1 MIEQKAWESA
11 SRRVISNNVSPKTGQ
26 GAARLRP
33 PVTRAKKD
41 KPLTTYQEEQPT
53 LRIIPLGGLGE
64 FGKNMMVYEYGD
76 AIILVDAGLMFPEE
90 DMPGI
95 DIVIPDI
102 SYLTDNADKL
112 QAILLT
118 HGHEDHIGALPFLLQ
133 QVQAP
138 IYSAAL
144 TLGLVRNKLKE
155 HKLHEKADL
164 RVIDENSRL
173 TIGPFDI
180 EFIHLCHSIPDA
192 LAVALHTPV
201 GTILHVSDFKFD
213 QNPVDG
219 RLTDEAKLKR
229 LGEAGVRLLL
239 SDSTNAETAGFTP
252 SEKELEKTLDE
263 IIGNAPGRVIL
274 ATFASNISR
283 VQQVINVANR
293 HGRKVGVTG
302 RSMIQNTR
310 MATELGYLKPP
321 PGGLLTPDKMNH
333 LPPNQVVVICTGS
346 QGEPTSALVRMSR
359 GEYRHLHI
367 GKGDTVIVSATPIP
381 GNEKMIQRT
390 LDNLFRLGADV
401 FYDELW
407 DVHVSGHGSRQ
418 DLKKLIELVQ
428 PEYFI
433 PIHGE
438 YRQLVHHARLARE
451 AGVPE
456 DHIFIIEDGQCMAVT
471 PDGVMPGDAI
481 DSGRVFV
488 DGSGVGDIGAA
499 VLRERRR
506 LSQDGFLAV
515 AIGLDEETGE
525 VIFGPELLTRGF
537 IYMDESEAFLDEARE
552 LVWDV
557 LDEYDDTAQVIKYL
571 KKRLADFCY
580 KETRRRP
587 MILPLVVEV

>member
-1 MIEQKAWESA
+1 L
-11 SRRVISNNVSPKTGQ
+11 T
-26 GAARLRP
+26 
-33 PVTRAKKD
+33 
-41 KPLTTYQEEQPT
+41 PLQDEQPT

-64 FGKNMMVYEYGD
+64 FGKNMMVYEYDD

-95 DIVIPDI
+95 DIVIPDV
-102 SYLTDNADKL
+102 SYLAENAGKL

-118 HGHEDHIGALPFLLQ
+118 HGHEDHIGALPFLLKE
-133 QVQAP
+133 VQAP
-138 IYSAAL
+138 VYSAAL

-164 RVIDENSRL
+164 RVIDENSQL
-173 TIGPFDI
+173 EIGPFTI

-192 LAVALHTPV
+192 LGVALHTPV

-213 QNPVDG
+213 PHPVDG

-229 LGEAGVRLLL
+229 LGERGVRVLL

-252 SEKELEKTLDE
+252 SEQDLEKTLE
-263 IIGNAPGRVIL
+263 AIISNAPGRVIL

-283 VQQVINVANR
+283 VQQVIHVANR

-310 MATELGYLKPP
+310 MATELGYLTPP
-321 PGGLLTPDKMNH
+321 PDGLLTPDRMNH

-438 YRQLVHHARLARE
+438 YRQLVHHSRLARE

-456 DHIFIIEDGQCMAVT
+456 ERIFVIEDGQCMEVT
-471 PDGVMPGDAI
+471 SEGVMPGNTI

-488 DGSGVGDIGAA
+488 DGSGVGDIGAT
-499 VLRERRR
+499 VLRDRRR
-506 LSQDGFLAV
+506 LARDGFLAV
-515 AIGLDEETGE
+515 VVGLDEESGE
-525 VIFGPELLTRGF
+525 VLLGPEILTRGF
-537 IYMDESEAFLDEARE
+537 IYMDEAEDFLEEARE
-552 LVWDV
+552 MVWDV
-557 LDEYDDTAQVIKYL
+557 LDEYDDTAQVIKHL
-571 KKRLADFCY
+571 KKKLADFCY
-580 KETRRRP
+580 QTTRRRP
-587 MILPLVVEV
+587 MILPLVTEIDI

>member
-1 MIEQKAWESA
+1 
-11 SRRVISNNVSPKTGQ
+11 
-26 GAARLRP
+26 
-33 PVTRAKKD
+33 
-41 KPLTTYQEEQPT
+41 LTTYQKEKSP
-53 LRIIPLGGLGE
+53 LKIIPLGGLGE
-64 FGKNMMVYEYGD
+64 FGKNMMVYEYD
-76 AIILVDAGLMFPEE
+76 DTIILVDAGLMFPEE
-90 DMPGI
+90 DMPGV

-102 SYLTDNADKL
+102 SYLTENADKL
-112 QAILLT
+112 RAIILT
-118 HGHEDHIGALPFLLQ
+118 HGHEDHIGALPFLLKE
-133 QVQAP
+133 VQAP
-138 IYSAAL
+138 VYSAAL

-155 HKLHEKADL
+155 HKLSEKADL

-173 TIGPFDI
+173 QIGPFDI

-192 LAVALHTPV
+192 LAVALHTPA

-213 QNPVDG
+213 PYPVDG

-229 LGEAGVRLLL
+229 LGQEGVRLLL

-252 SEKELEKTLDE
+252 SERDLEKSLDE
-263 IIGNAPGRVIL
+263 IIAQAPGRVIL

-310 MATELGYLKPP
+310 MATELGYLTPP
-321 PGGLLTPDKMNH
+321 PGGLLTPDKMSH

-359 GEYRHLHI
+359 GEYKHLHI
-367 GKGDTVIVSATPIP
+367 GPGDTVIVSATPIP

-418 DLKKLIELVQ
+418 DLQKLIELVQ

-438 YRQLVHHARLARE
+438 YRQLVHHARLARD
-451 AGVPE
+451 AGVAAE
-456 DHIFIIEDGQCMAVT
+456 NIFVIEDGQCVSVSA
-471 PDGVMPGDAI
+471 DGVMPGVQI
-481 DSGRVFV
+481 ESGRVFV
-488 DGSGVGDIGAA
+488 DGSGVGDIGAT

-515 AIGLDEETGE
+515 IIGLDADSGD
-525 VIFGPELLTRGF
+525 VLLGPEIITRGF
-537 IYMDESEAFLDEARE
+537 IYMDEAEDFLEAARD
-552 LVWDV
+552 VAWDV
-557 LDEYDDTAQVIKYL
+557 LDEYDETAQVVKYL

-587 MILPLVVEV
+587 MILPVVVEMEA

>member
-1 MIEQKAWESA
+1 MSEHDPA
-11 SRRVISNNVSPKTGQ
+11 SELRLSPTE
-26 GAARLRP
+26 
-33 PVTRAKKD
+33 KKE
-41 KPLTTYQEEQPT
+41 KLLTTYDPKNSA

-64 FGKNMMVYEYGD
+64 FGKNMMVYEYED
-76 AIILVDAGLMFPEE
+76 TIILVDAGLMFPEE

-102 SYLTDNADKL
+102 SYLADSADKL
-112 QAILLT
+112 QAIILT
-118 HGHEDHIGALPFLLQ
+118 HGHEDHIGGLPFLLKE
-133 QVQAP
+133 VHAP
-138 IYSAAL
+138 VYSAAL

-155 HKLHEKADL
+155 HKLQDQADL

-173 TIGPFDI
+173 EIGPFSI

-213 QNPVDG
+213 PHPVDG

-229 LGEAGVRLLL
+229 LGEAGVRVLL

-252 SEKELEKTLDE
+252 SERDLEKTLDQ

-283 VQQVINVANR
+283 VQQVINVATR

-302 RSMIQNTR
+302 RSMIQNTH
-310 MATELGYLKPP
+310 MATELGYLIPP
-321 PGGLLTPDKMNH
+321 PGGLMTPDKMNH
-333 LPPNQVVVICTGS
+333 LPPEQVVVICTGS

-407 DVHVSGHGSRQ
+407 DVHVSGHGSRK
-418 DLKKLIELVQ
+418 DLQKLIELVQ

-438 YRQLVHHARLARE
+438 YRQLVHHSRLARE
-451 AGVPE
+451 AGIAE

-471 PDGVMPGDAI
+471 ADSVMPGDVI
-481 DSGRVFV
+481 NSGRVFV
-488 DGSGVGDIGAA
+488 DGSGVGDIGAM

-506 LSQDGFLAV
+506 LSRDGFLTV
-515 AIGLDEETGE
+515 VVGLDEVTGE
-525 VIFGPELLTRGF
+525 VLLGPEIISRGF
-537 IYMDESEAFLDEARE
+537 IFMNDSEAFLEKARDV
-552 LVWDV
+552 VWDV
-557 LDEYDDTAQVIKYL
+557 LDEYDEVDQVVKHA

>member
-1 MIEQKAWESA
+1 M
-11 SRRVISNNVSPKTGQ
+11 T
-26 GAARLRP
+26 
-33 PVTRAKKD
+33 
-41 KPLTTYQEEQPT
+41 PLQDEQPT

-64 FGKNMMVYEYGD
+64 FGKNMMVYEYDD

-95 DIVIPDI
+95 DIVIPDV
-102 SYLTDNADKL
+102 SYLAENAGKL

-118 HGHEDHIGALPFLLQ
+118 HGHEDHIGALPFLLKE
-133 QVQAP
+133 VQAP
-138 IYSAAL
+138 VYSAAL

-164 RVIDENSRL
+164 RVIDENSQL
-173 TIGPFDI
+173 EIGPFTI

-192 LAVALHTPV
+192 LGVALHTPV

-213 QNPVDG
+213 PHPVDG

-229 LGEAGVRLLL
+229 LGERGVRVLL

-252 SEKELEKTLDE
+252 SEQDLEKTLE
-263 IIGNAPGRVIL
+263 AIISNAPGRVIL

-283 VQQVINVANR
+283 VQQVIHVANR

-310 MATELGYLKPP
+310 MATELGYLTPP
-321 PGGLLTPDKMNH
+321 PDGLLTPDRMNH

-438 YRQLVHHARLARE
+438 YRQLVHHSRLARE

-456 DHIFIIEDGQCMAVT
+456 ERIFVIEDGQCMEVT
-471 PDGVMPGDAI
+471 SEGVMPGNTI

-488 DGSGVGDIGAA
+488 DGSGVGDIGAT
-499 VLRERRR
+499 VLRDRRR
-506 LSQDGFLAV
+506 LARDGFLAV
-515 AIGLDEETGE
+515 VVGLDEESGE
-525 VIFGPELLTRGF
+525 VLLGPEILTRGF
-537 IYMDESEAFLDEARE
+537 IYMDEAEDFLEEARE
-552 LVWDV
+552 MVWDV
-557 LDEYDDTAQVIKYL
+557 LDEYDDTAQVIKHL
-571 KKRLADFCY
+571 KKKLADFCY
-580 KETRRRP
+580 QTTRRRP
-587 MILPLVVEV
+587 MILPLVTEIDI

>member
-1 MIEQKAWESA
+1 
-11 SRRVISNNVSPKTGQ
+11 
-26 GAARLRP
+26 
-33 PVTRAKKD
+33 
-41 KPLTTYQEEQPT
+41 
-53 LRIIPLGGLGE
+53 
-64 FGKNMMVYEYGD
+64 MMVYEYDD

-95 DIVIPDI
+95 DIVIPDV
-102 SYLTDNADKL
+102 SYLAENAGKL

-118 HGHEDHIGALPFLLQ
+118 HGHEDHIGALPFLLKE
-133 QVQAP
+133 VQAP
-138 IYSAAL
+138 VYSAAL

-164 RVIDENSRL
+164 RVIDENSQL
-173 TIGPFDI
+173 EIGPFTI

-192 LAVALHTPV
+192 LGVALHTPV

-213 QNPVDG
+213 PHPVDG

-229 LGEAGVRLLL
+229 LGERGVRVLL

-252 SEKELEKTLDE
+252 SEQDLEKTLE
-263 IIGNAPGRVIL
+263 AIISNAPGRVIL

-283 VQQVINVANR
+283 VQQVIHVANR

-310 MATELGYLKPP
+310 MATELGYLTPP
-321 PGGLLTPDKMNH
+321 PDGLLTPDRMNH

-438 YRQLVHHARLARE
+438 YRQLVHHSRRARE

-456 DHIFIIEDGQCMAVT
+456 ERIFVIEDGQCMEVT
-471 PDGVMPGDAI
+471 SEGVMPGNTI

-488 DGSGVGDIGAA
+488 DGSGVGDIGAT
-499 VLRERRR
+499 VLRDRRR
-506 LSQDGFLAV
+506 LARDGFLAV
-515 AIGLDEETGE
+515 VVGLDEESGE
-525 VIFGPELLTRGF
+525 VLLGPEILTRGF
-537 IYMDESEAFLDEARE
+537 IYMDEAEDFLEEARE
-552 LVWDV
+552 MVWDV
-557 LDEYDDTAQVIKYL
+557 LDEYDDTAQVIKHL
-571 KKRLADFCY
+571 KKKLADFCY
-580 KETRRRP
+580 QTTRRRP
-587 MILPLVVEV
+587 MILPLVTEIDI

>member
-1 MIEQKAWESA
+1 
-11 SRRVISNNVSPKTGQ
+11 
-26 GAARLRP
+26 
-33 PVTRAKKD
+33 
-41 KPLTTYQEEQPT
+41 LTTYQEEQPT

-64 FGKNMMVYEYGD
+64 FGKNMMVYEYGGV
-76 AIILVDAGLMFPEE
+76 IILVDAGLMFPEE

-102 SYLTDNADKL
+102 SYLTENADKL
-112 QAILLT
+112 QAIILT
-118 HGHEDHIGALPFLLQ
+118 HGHEDHIGALPFLLKE
-133 QVQAP
+133 VQAP
-138 IYSAAL
+138 VYSAAL

-155 HKLHEKADL
+155 HKLQDKADL

-173 TIGPFDI
+173 EIGPFTI

-192 LAVALHTPV
+192 LAVALHTPA

-213 QNPVDG
+213 QHPVDG

-229 LGEAGVRLLL
+229 LGDAGVRLLL

-252 SEKELEKTLDE
+252 SERDLEKTLDA
-263 IIGNAPGRVIL
+263 IIGSAPGRVIL

-283 VQQVINVANR
+283 VQQVINVATR

-302 RSMIQNTR
+302 RSMIQNTH
-310 MATELGYLKPP
+310 MATELGYLTPP
-321 PGGLLTPDKMNH
+321 PGGLMTPDRMNH
-333 LPPNQVVVICTGS
+333 LPPEQVVVICTGS

-418 DLKKLIELVQ
+418 DLKKLIELAR

-438 YRQLVHHARLARE
+438 YRQLVHHSRLARE
-451 AGVPE
+451 AGVAA
-456 DHIFIIEDGQCMAVT
+456 DHIFVIEDGQCISVT
-471 PDGVMPGDAI
+471 PEGVMTGEHI
-481 DSGRVFV
+481 DSGRVYV
-488 DGSGVGDIGAA
+488 DGSGVGDIGAM

-506 LSQDGFLAV
+506 LSRDGFLTV
-515 AIGLDEETGE
+515 VVGLDEVTGE
-525 VIFGPELLTRGF
+525 VLLGPEILSRGF
-537 IYMDESEAFLDEARE
+537 IYMDDSEEFLEAARDV
-552 LVWDV
+552 VWDV
-557 LDEYDDTAQVIKYL
+557 LDEYDDAAQVIKFV

>member
-1 MIEQKAWESA
+1 M
-11 SRRVISNNVSPKTGQ
+11 
-26 GAARLRP
+26 
-33 PVTRAKKD
+33 
-41 KPLTTYQEEQPT
+41 TTYDPKSSA

-64 FGKNMMVYEYGD
+64 FGKNMMVYEYED

-102 SYLTDNADKL
+102 SYLIEHADKL
-112 QAILLT
+112 KAIILT
-118 HGHEDHIGALPFLLQ
+118 HGHEDHIGGLPFFLKE
-133 QVQAP
+133 VQAP
-138 IYSAAL
+138 VYSAAL

-155 HKLHEKADL
+155 HKLQEKADL

-173 TIGPFDI
+173 EVGPFTI

-192 LAVALHTPV
+192 LAVALHTPA

-213 QNPVDG
+213 PYPVDG

-229 LGEAGVRLLL
+229 LGEAGVRVLL
-239 SDSTNAETAGFTP
+239 SDSTNATTAGFTP
-252 SEKELEKTLDE
+252 SEQDLEKTLNA
-263 IIGNAPGRVIL
+263 IIGSAPGRVIL

-283 VQQVINVANR
+283 VQQVINVATR

-302 RSMIQNTR
+302 RSMIQNTH
-310 MATELGYLKPP
+310 MATELGYLTPP
-321 PGGLLTPDKMNH
+321 PGGLMTPDKMNH
-333 LPPNQVVVICTGS
+333 LPPEQVVVICTGS

-407 DVHVSGHGSRQ
+407 DVHVSGHGSRL
-418 DLKKLIELVQ
+418 DLKKLIELVK

-438 YRQLVHHARLARE
+438 YRQLVHHSRLARE
-451 AGVPE
+451 AGVLE
-456 DHIFIIEDGQCMAVT
+456 DHIFIIEDGQCMAVST
-471 PDGVMPGDAI
+471 DGVMPGDQI
-481 DSGRVFV
+481 DSGRVYV
-488 DGSGVGDIGAA
+488 DGSGVGDIGAR
-499 VLRERRR
+499 VLRDRRR
-506 LSQDGFLAV
+506 LARDGFLTV
-515 AIGLDEETGE
+515 VVGLDEVSGE
-525 VIFGPELLTRGF
+525 VLLGPEIITRGF
-537 IYMDESEAFLDEARE
+537 IFMDDSESFLEEARDV
-552 LVWDV
+552 VWDV
-557 LDEYDDTAQVIKYL
+557 LDEYDDVAQVTKYA

-580 KETRRRP
+580 KKTRRRP

>member
-1 MIEQKAWESA
+1 M
-11 SRRVISNNVSPKTGQ
+11 
-26 GAARLRP
+26 
-33 PVTRAKKD
+33 
-41 KPLTTYQEEQPT
+41 
-53 LRIIPLGGLGE
+53 RIIPLGGLGE

-76 AIILVDAGLMFPEE
+76 TIILVDAGLMFPEE

-102 SYLTDNADKL
+102 SYLADNADKL
-112 QAILLT
+112 HAIILT
-118 HGHEDHIGALPFLLQ
+118 HGHEDHIGAIPFLLKE
-133 QVQAP
+133 VQAP
-138 IYSAAL
+138 VYSAAL

-155 HKLHEKADL
+155 HKLQEKADL

-173 TIGPFDI
+173 EIGPFSI

-192 LAVALHTPV
+192 LAVALHTPA
-201 GTILHVSDFKFD
+201 GLILHVSDFKFD
-213 QNPVDG
+213 PHPVDG

-252 SEKELEKTLDE
+252 SERDLEKTLDQ
-263 IIGNAPGRVIL
+263 IIGNAQGRVIL

-283 VQQVINVANR
+283 VQQVIQVATR

-310 MATELGYLKPP
+310 MATELGYLAQP
-321 PGGLLTPDKMNH
+321 PGGLMTPDKMNH

-359 GEYRHLHI
+359 GEYRHLKI

-418 DLKKLIELVQ
+418 DLKKLIELVH
-428 PEYFI
+428 PDYFI

-438 YRQLVHHARLARE
+438 YRQLVHHSRLARE
-451 AGVPE
+451 ADVQA
-456 DHIFIIEDGQCMAVT
+456 DHIFIIEDGQCVAVT
-471 PDGVMPGDAI
+471 PESVMPGDQI

-488 DGSGVGDIGAA
+488 DGSGVGDIGAV
-499 VLRERRR
+499 VLRDRRR

-515 AIGLDEETGE
+515 MVGLDQETGD
-525 VIFGPELLTRGF
+525 VLLGPEILTRGF
-537 IYMDESEAFLDEARE
+537 IFMDDSEEFLEDAKEVVWAILDEF
-552 LVWDV
+552 
-557 LDEYDDTAQVIKYL
+557 DDTADVIKQL
-571 KKRLADFCY
+571 RKRMADFCY
-580 KETRRRP
+580 RATRRRP
-587 MILPLVVEV
+587 MILPLVVEI

>member
-1 MIEQKAWESA
+1 MQKE
-11 SRRVISNNVSPKTGQ
+11 
-26 GAARLRP
+26 
-33 PVTRAKKD
+33 
-41 KPLTTYQEEQPT
+41 KPLTIFHNEQPT

-64 FGKNMMVYEYGD
+64 FGKNMMVYEID
-76 AIILVDAGLMFPEE
+76 EAIILVDAGLMFPEE

-102 SYLTDNADKL
+102 TYLVENADKL

-118 HGHEDHIGALPFLLQ
+118 HGHEDHIGALPFLLRE
-133 QVQAP
+133 VQAP
-138 IYSAAL
+138 VYSAAL

-155 HKLHEKADL
+155 HKLHEKVDL
-164 RVIDENSRL
+164 RVIDEHSRL
-173 TIGPFDI
+173 ELGPFVI

-192 LAVALHTPV
+192 LAVALHTSV

-213 QNPVDG
+213 PYPVDG
-219 RLTDEAKLKR
+219 RLTDESKLKR
-229 LGEAGVRLLL
+229 LGEKGVRLLL
-239 SDSTNAETAGFTP
+239 SDSTNAETTGFTP
-252 SEKELEKTLDE
+252 SEKDLEKTLDA
-263 IIGNAPGRVIL
+263 IIGRAPGRVIL

-283 VQQVINVANR
+283 VQQVINVAKR

-310 MATELGYLKPP
+310 MATELGYLTPP
-321 PGGLLTPDKMNH
+321 PEGLLTPDKMNH
-333 LPPNQVVVICTGS
+333 LPPNQIVVICTGS

-418 DLKKLIELVQ
+418 DLKKLIELTH

-456 DHIFIIEDGQCMAVT
+456 EHIFVIEDGQCMAVT
-471 PDGVMPGDAI
+471 QNNVLPGAQI
-481 DSGRVFV
+481 DSGRIFV
-488 DGSGVGDIGAA
+488 DGSGVGDIGAS

-506 LSQDGFLAV
+506 LSQDGFLAII
-515 AIGLDEETGE
+515 IGLDETTGE
-525 VIFGPELLTRGF
+525 VLLGPEIVTRGF
-537 IYMDESEAFLDEARE
+537 IYMEDADEFLEDARD
-552 LVWDV
+552 VAWDV
-557 LDEYDDTAQVIKYL
+557 LDEYDETAQVIKYL

-580 KETRRRP
+580 KSTRRRP
-587 MILPLVVEV
+587 MILPVVMEIGS

>member
-1 MIEQKAWESA
+1 
-11 SRRVISNNVSPKTGQ
+11 
-26 GAARLRP
+26 
-33 PVTRAKKD
+33 
-41 KPLTTYQEEQPT
+41 LTTYQEAQPT

-102 SYLTDNADKL
+102 SYLADNADKL
-112 QAILLT
+112 QAIILT
-118 HGHEDHIGALPFLLQ
+118 HGHEDHIGAIPFLLKE
-133 QVQAP
+133 VQAP
-138 IYSAAL
+138 VYSAAL

-155 HKLHEKADL
+155 HKLQEKADL

-173 TIGPFDI
+173 EIGPFSI

-192 LAVALHTPV
+192 LAVALHTPA
-201 GTILHVSDFKFD
+201 GLILHVSDFKFD
-213 QNPVDG
+213 PHPVDG

-229 LGEAGVRLLL
+229 LGESGVRLLL

-252 SEKELEKTLDE
+252 SERDLEKTLDQ

-283 VQQVINVANR
+283 VQQVIQVATR

-310 MATELGYLKPP
+310 MATELGYLSQP
-321 PGGLLTPDKMNH
+321 PGGLMTPDKMNH

-418 DLKKLIELVQ
+418 DLKKLIELVH
-428 PEYFI
+428 PDYFI

-438 YRQLVHHARLARE
+438 YRQLVHHSRLARE
-451 AGVPE
+451 AGVQD
-456 DHIFIIEDGQCMAVT
+456 DHVFIIEDGRCVSVT
-471 PDGVMPGDAI
+471 PEGVMPGDQI

-488 DGSGVGDIGAA
+488 DGSGVGDIGAV
-499 VLRERRR
+499 VLRDRRR

-515 AIGLDEETGE
+515 MVGLDQETGD
-525 VIFGPELLTRGF
+525 VLLGPEILTRGF
-537 IYMDESEAFLDEARE
+537 IFMDDSEEFLEDAKEMVWAILDEF
-552 LVWDV
+552 
-557 LDEYDDTAQVIKYL
+557 DDTADVIKQL
-571 KKRLADFCY
+571 RKRMADFCY
-580 KETRRRP
+580 RATRRRP
-587 MILPLVVEV
+587 MILPLVVEI

>member
-1 MIEQKAWESA
+1 M
-11 SRRVISNNVSPKTGQ
+11 T
-26 GAARLRP
+26 
-33 PVTRAKKD
+33 D
-41 KPLTTYQEEQPT
+41 YQAEQPT

-64 FGKNMMVYEYGD
+64 FGKNMMVYEYED
-76 AIILVDAGLMFPEE
+76 TIILVDAGLMFPEE

-95 DIVIPDI
+95 DLVIPDI
-102 SYLTDNADKL
+102 SYLAENAHKL
-112 QAILLT
+112 QAIILT
-118 HGHEDHIGALPFLLQ
+118 HGHEDHIGALPFLLKE
-133 QVQAP
+133 VQAP
-138 IYSAAL
+138 VYSAAL

-173 TIGPFDI
+173 EIGPFSI

-213 QNPVDG
+213 PYPVDG

-229 LGEAGVRLLL
+229 LGDAGVRLLL
-239 SDSTNAETAGFTP
+239 SDSTNAERAGFTP
-252 SEKELEKTLDE
+252 SERDLEKTLEE
-263 IIGNAPGRVIL
+263 IISNAPGRVIL

-407 DVHVSGHGSRQ
+407 DVHVSGHGSRR
-418 DLKKLIELVQ
+418 DLQKLIELVR

-438 YRQLVHHARLARE
+438 YRQLVHHARLAKE
-451 AGVPE
+451 SGVPE
-456 DHIFIIEDGQCMAVT
+456 DHIFIIEDGQCVSVS
-471 PDGVMPGDAI
+471 PEGVMPGVQI

-488 DGSGVGDIGAA
+488 DGSGVGDIGAM
-499 VLRERRR
+499 VLRDRRR

-515 AIGLDEETGE
+515 VVGLDVESGD
-525 VIFGPELLTRGF
+525 VLLGPEILTRGF
-537 IYMDESEAFLDEARE
+537 IYMDESEEFLEAARD
-552 LVWDV
+552 VAWDV
-557 LDEYDDTAQVIKYL
+557 LEEYEDTAQVIKYL

-587 MILPLVVEV
+587 MILPVVVEIEA

>member
-1 MIEQKAWESA
+1 MT
-11 SRRVISNNVSPKTGQ
+11 P
-26 GAARLRP
+26 
-33 PVTRAKKD
+33 
-41 KPLTTYQEEQPT
+41 YQDEQPA

-64 FGKNMMVYEYGD
+64 FGKNMMVYEYED
-76 AIILVDAGLMFPEE
+76 TIILVDAGLMFPEE

-95 DIVIPDI
+95 DLVIPDI
-102 SYLTDNADKL
+102 SYLADNADKL

-118 HGHEDHIGALPFLLQ
+118 HGHEDHIGALPFVLK

-138 IYSAAL
+138 VYSAAL

-155 HKLHEKADL
+155 HKLQDKADL
-164 RVIDENSRL
+164 RIIDENSRL
-173 TIGPFDI
+173 QIGPFDI

-192 LAVALHTPV
+192 LAVALHTPA

-213 QNPVDG
+213 PYPVDG
-219 RLTDEAKLKR
+219 QLTDEAKLKR

-239 SDSTNAETAGFTP
+239 SDSTNAERAGFTP
-252 SEKELEKTLDE
+252 SEKDLEKTLE
-263 IIGNAPGRVIL
+263 AIISNAPGRVIL

-407 DVHVSGHGSRQ
+407 DVHVSGHGSRR
-418 DLKKLIELVQ
+418 DLQKLIELVQ

-438 YRQLVHHARLARE
+438 YRQLVHHARLAQE
-451 AGVPE
+451 SGVPE
-456 DHIFIIEDGQCMAVT
+456 DHIFVIEDGQCVSVSPQGVT
-471 PDGVMPGDAI
+471 PGVQI

-488 DGSGVGDIGAA
+488 DGSGVGDVGAV
-499 VLRERRR
+499 VLRDRRH
-506 LSQDGFLAV
+506 LSRDGFLAV
-515 AIGLDEETGE
+515 IVGLDAESGD
-525 VIFGPELLTRGF
+525 VLLGPEILTRGF
-537 IYMDESEAFLDEARE
+537 IYMDESEDFLMDAQEVA
-552 LVWDV
+552 WDV
-557 LDEYDDTAQVIKYL
+557 LEEYEDTAQVIKQL
-571 KKRLADFCY
+571 RKRLADFCY
-580 KETRRRP
+580 RETRRRP
-587 MILPLVVEV
+587 MILPVVVEIEP